1 MIVVLDDPKEGFYY
15 GGQVCA
21 PIFRDVAR
29 QVLRYLEVGPDRPVT
44 AGVITAELQRKERP

>member
-1 MIVVLDDPKEGFYY
+1 MIVVLDNPKEGFYY

-29 QVLRYLEVGPDRPVT
+29 QVLRYLRTAPDKPMPPE
-44 AGVITAELQRKERP
+44 AITAALLRKEGP